1 MRQVMVLHFQILAE
15 NDFFRFLLSDDAD
28 DSSVRALRRRDRRRR
43 RSKRREDAG
52 EVEGVRVG
60 GRREW
65 SSANGVTRV
74 RLQLEKLSVPN
85 FFLTFR
91 SHFGS
96 ISLSLFL
103 NHAFTLVFIQHAK
116 AHFLRVIVEG
126 HTSKMTPSLSFS
138 FTQTRSP
145 TRNL

>member
-1 MRQVMVLHFQILAE
+1 MVLHFQILAE

-65 SSANGVTRV
+65 SSANGVARV
-74 RLQLEKLSVPN
+74 RLQMEKLSVQRPEL
-85 FFLTFR
+85 FFDVPIALR
-91 SHFGS
+91 LY
-96 ISLSLFL
+96 LSL
-103 NHAFTLVFIQHAK
+103 TLFEPRIY
-116 AHFLRVIVEG
+116 
-126 HTSKMTPSLSFS
+126 
-138 FTQTRSP
+138 TRFYSS
-145 TRNL
+145 R